1 MKHLMQLPFKK
12 LFKGLIMYFK
22 KICAITVKQTIVI
35 GAAAAIISTA
45 ITGVNIIVD
54 THYRSIGISLNNE
67 NVDTEKLTEDVEN
80 ELSALEEKMKSL
92 YTALSDTLDDY
103 NDYNTQK
110 HISLLTGVKCY
121 DNVSAMLY
129 ELIAVVITGT
139 LMIML
144 ALALEIIKAYKKEQ
158 LSEAESEEDKENE
171 GI

>member
-1 MKHLMQLPFKK
+1 MIENYTNQLISANDAYLESEHCKN
-12 LFKGLIMYFK
+12 
-22 KICAITVKQTIVI
+22 
-35 GAAAAIISTA
+35 AAEIFA
-45 ITGVNIIVD
+45 G
-54 THYRSIGISLNNE
+54 GKNE

-121 DNVSAMLY
+121 DNVSTMLY

-158 LSEAESEEDKENE
+158 LTEAEYEEDKENE
-171 GI
+171 GT